1 MDTGWD
7 DLAELEVAQEA
18 QRENLMLLDGNNVAY
33 RYIKRANYNS
43 FTEDYIRTIE
53 SLARSYDAKRVI
65 ICYDFGKSYYRNEV
79 YPEYKDNRSPPKD
92 PEEKQKYDEFFE
104 CLNYTISILPERG
117 IEFYK
122 FRGVEADDLIAFFVQ
137 NLSDNYEHTWII
149 SSDRDLYQLL
159 EEDVSIFNMF
169 SRKEITLA
177 SLKEDKD
184 CSPEEHMLA
193 KVIEGDKGDNIFGI
207 EGIGE
212 KRALA
217 IAKQYHTL
225 DKLVAALP
233 IKGSKAKYIANLNAG
248 KDKLLL
254 NEKLINLI
262 DYNQEAIETGKEE
275 ADAWLKLQAAL
286 TYK

>member
-65 ICYDFGKSYYRNEV
+65 VCYDFGKSYYRNEV

-137 NLSDNYEHTWII
+137 NLADNYNHTWII

-193 KVIEGDKGDNIFGI
+193 KIIEGDKGDNIFGI

-212 KRALA
+212 KRALT

-225 DKLVAALP
+225 DKLLEALP

-248 KDKLLL
+248 KDKLIL
-254 NEKLINLI
+254 NEKLINLV
-262 DYNQEAIETGKEE
+262 DYNQEAIEMGKEE
-275 ADAWLKLQAAL
+275 VEAWLKLQASL